1 MITNK
6 YINILFYSLIVMF
19 VLFLSIGVIMRY
31 IADLNFDI
39 ARKLSSQYGKTE
51 SELTSWEEIRKL
63 KAVSSANIDY
73 YYARAV
79 SYNILEKGNYAR
91 MINSMYLKELIKKEE

>member
-1 MITNK
+1 MQNKVTN
-6 YINILFYSLIVMF
+6 IIFYSFVIVF
-19 VLFLSIGVIMRY
+19 VIFLGIGTVFRY
-31 IADLNFDI
+31 CADMNFDI